1 MPAHD
6 PKPGPTPFTSP
17 RVAFREGVRVA
28 LGAPAVVLFA
38 GMVGFGALSQSVG
51 MSFWSSV
58 ASSALIYALP
68 GQIVMAEMLAVG
80 ASGLLVSLAAA
91 LTAARFLPMM
101 LTVIPQIPAEH
112 RTARLFL
119 MAHLVAMT
127 SWAIAV
133 RSFPRL
139 APQDRQPYFFGFG
152 LVCWAVCTPGTALGY
167 LMAGH
172 VPGPLTL
179 ALVFLN
185 PLFFLLSF
193 TEVRPTGFRLAII
206 AGAILGPLSYL
217 VSPSYS
223 LIASGLIGGSLAY
236 AVQRLQR
243 RTARQDLS

>member
-1 MPAHD
+1 M
-6 PKPGPTPFTSP
+6 
-17 RVAFREGVRVA
+17 AFREGARAA

-38 GMVGFGALSQSVG
+38 GMAGFGALSQSVG

-80 ASGLLVSLAAA
+80 ASGLLVSVAAA

-101 LTVIPQIPAEH
+101 LTVIPQIPAQH
-112 RTARLFL
+112 RTGRLFL

-127 SWAIAV
+127 TWAIAV
-133 RSFPRL
+133 RAFPRL

-152 LVCWAVCTPGTALGY
+152 LVCWSVCIPGTALGY

-206 AGAILGPLSYL
+206 AGALLGPLSYL
-217 VSPSYS
+217 VSPAYS
-223 LIASGLIGGSLAY
+223 LIVSGLVGGSLAY
-236 AVQRLQR
+236 AVQRRRQR
-243 RTARQDLS
+243 ISPGRQV

>member
-1 MPAHD
+1 MSPSDSVPSAVS
-6 PKPGPTPFTSP
+6 FASP
-17 RVAFREGVRVA
+17 RDAFRRGARVA

-38 GMVGFGALSQSVG
+38 GMVGFGALSHSVG

-68 GQIVMAEMLAVG
+68 GQIVMAEMFAVG

-101 LTVIPQIPAEH
+101 LTVVPQIPSQH
-112 RTARLFL
+112 RTRRLFL

-127 SWAIAV
+127 TWAIAV
-133 RSFPRL
+133 RTFPQL

-172 VPGPLTL
+172 VPSPLTL

-193 TEVRPTGFRLAII
+193 TEVRPTAFRLAIL
-206 AGAILGPLSYL
+206 AGAVLGPLSYL
-217 VSPSYS
+217 FWPAYS
-223 LIASGLIGGSLAY
+223 LIISGLVGGSLGY
-236 AVQRLQR
+236 SIQKLWQPS
-243 RTARQDLS
+243 TKGLPP